1 MKGFAM
7 TNVFTLEDIDKSL
20 NEKYAPL
27 VFQSGKNKFSIRQ
40 ILRLAS
46 AEREVVVAR
55 LEQLQET
62 SEEEMTEELIRDTMT
77 FVLTVAT
84 ADNKGEELIS
94 LLDGDLLRMKVLFER
109 WMEDTQAGE
118 ASASSV

>member
-1 MKGFAM
+1 M
-7 TNVFTLEDIDKSL
+7 TNVFTLDDIDKSL

-27 VFQSGKNKFSIRQ
+27 VFQAGKTKFQIRQ
-40 ILRLAS
+40 ILRLTAS
-46 AEREVVVAR
+46 EREAVVAK
-55 LEQLQET
+55 LEALQET
-62 SEEEMTEELIRDTMT
+62 EEDQLSEDLIRDTMT

-84 ADNKGEELIS
+84 ADGKGDELIAS
-94 LLDGDLLRMKVLFER
+94 LDGDLLRMKVLFER